1 MPAYT
6 IPNTPDTTYGDLAE
20 PDARDFEILGQ
31 QTLYGVLSGCQVG
44 AQGPATMST
53 DVGSGVIL
61 NNGVPVSVASTSV
74 THAGAGTNPRVDMVV
89 VDSLGNAS
97 VVAGLSSTNARCS
110 ALPGGLVVLAFVY
123 VPGGASSIQSA
134 QIVDKR
140 LMLALSFSRSG
151 AIGVSIL
158 GARID
163 GDTFDRWTKFA
174 DGSEG
179 WGGGALAQDVT
190 LTRTAAGELTL
201 VGNLIT
207 KNIKRGT
214 GSPETV
220 VVGAIGDLF
229 VRTDGALGTVV
240 YYKSS
245 AASPGNTGWL
255 PLGAKKT
262 VVIPHTWAI
271 GGPVAVAIGDFDY
284 ICPFFVPVP
293 AAQTATLLAVR
304 HRINSG
310 TSATVK
316 LQKNGVDVTGFTGI
330 SVTPTITHTDPAD
343 VALADGDMLALVV
356 SSISGS
362 PMNLSIT
369 LEIAYTF

>member
-31 QTLYGVLSGCQVG
+31 QSLYGVLSGCQVA
-44 AQGPATMST
+44 AQGGNMNVNIGA
-53 DVGSGVIL
+53 GVVL
-61 NNGVPVSVASTSV
+61 NNGVPVSVTSGSLTHGAASS
-74 THAGAGTNPRVDMVV
+74 NPRVDMIA
-89 VDSLGNAS
+89 VDSLGNKLII
-97 VVAGLSSTNARCS
+97 AGISSTNARCT
-110 ALPGGLVVLAFVY
+110 AFDGYTILAFVY
-123 VPGGASSIQSA
+123 IPGGAFTIDIPQV
-134 QIVDKR
+134 IDKR
-140 LMLALSFSRSG
+140 TMLAVSFERSG
-151 AIGVSIL
+151 AASDAIV
-158 GARID
+158 GARVNAD
-163 GDTFDRWTKFA
+163 PLDRWTKFA

-271 GGPVAVAIGDFDY
+271 GGPVAVAVGDFDY

-330 SVTPTITHTDPAD
+330 SVTPAITHTDPAD